1 MEALSAST
9 PSNDSESL
17 EGVTL
22 SPRFRSLP
30 RLDLHARAAELFSPG
45 SGYRRVALNRF
56 LSAYERQLKRNRGEG
71 GRKTATTRRWRSEKW
86 ENNHLKEKKKKGE
99 RVEVR
104 I

>member
-1 MEALSAST
+1 MRRWKCVEALSAST

-56 LSAYERQLKRNRGEG
+56 LSAYERQLKRNRGEEG
-71 GRKTATTRRWRSEKW
+71 GGKRQRHDAGGVKSGK
-86 ENNHLKEKKKKGE
+86 
-99 RVEVR
+99 
-104 I
+104 III